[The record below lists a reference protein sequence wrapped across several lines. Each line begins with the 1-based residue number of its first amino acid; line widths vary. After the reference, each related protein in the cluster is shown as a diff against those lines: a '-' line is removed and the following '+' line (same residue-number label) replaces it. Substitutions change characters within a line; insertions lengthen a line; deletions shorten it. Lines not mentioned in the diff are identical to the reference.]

1 MKMKNQEELRE
12 LPDKD
17 LKERLDAEVIELNQL
32 RINHTITPL
41 DNSGL
46 LREKRRNIARIK
58 TELRARE
65 LKKDQ

>member
-1 MKMKNQEELRE
+1 MKNQEELRE

-32 RINHTITPL
+32 QINHTITPL

>member
-1 MKMKNQEELRE
+1 MKYQEEIRE
-12 LPDKD
+12 LPEKD
-17 LKERLDAEVIELNQL
+17 LRDRLDAEIIELNKLQ
-32 RINHTITPL
+32 ISHTITPL

>member
-1 MKMKNQEELRE
+1 MKNQEEIRE
-12 LPDKD
+12 LPEKD

-32 RINHTITPL
+32 QISHTITPL